1 MTSAAHTPPPE
12 PAAPWAEIVPYA
24 APMTDAG
31 LLALPDDGWQYE
43 LVRGV
48 LVRMPPSGKRATRI
62 ARRLSARL
70 GDYVDEHGLGEVTG
84 EQGGYRLAPGTDL
97 APDVGFIRADRLPP
111 LDSPDYDTLAEGAP
125 DLAVEV
131 ASPNQWRL
139 GLAKKATEYLDAGT
153 RVVWVIWPRWRQ
165 VDVWHPG
172 DDTPTTVVEGDM
184 LDGEDV
190 VPGFTYP
197 VADLFR

>member
-1 MTSAAHTPPPE
+1 VEPVTEAAF
-12 PAAPWAEIVPYA
+12 
-24 APMTDAG
+24 
-31 LLALPDDGWQYE
+31 LAQPDDGWQYE

-70 GDYVDEHGLGEVTG
+70 GDYVDERGLGEVTG

-111 LDSPDYDTLAEGAP
+111 LDSSEYDTIADGAP

-131 ASPNQWRL
+131 ASPNQWRP
-139 GLAKKATEYLDAGT
+139 GMAKKALA
-153 RVVWVIWPRWRQ
+153 RLWPN
-165 VDVWHPG
+165 H
-172 DDTPTTVVEGDM
+172 
-184 LDGEDV
+184 
-190 VPGFTYP
+190 
-197 VADLFR
+197 AA

>member
-1 MTSAAHTPPPE
+1 MSQACAMPPE
-12 PAAPWAEIVPYA
+12 SVAPWAEVVPNMP
-24 APMTDAG
+24 PMTEDD

-43 LVRGV
+43 LVAGV

-70 GDYVDEHGLGEVTG
+70 GDYVDERNLGEVTG
-84 EQGGYRLAPGTDL
+84 EQGGYRLAPRTDL
-97 APDVGFIRADRLPP
+97 APDAGFIRADRLPP
-111 LDSPDYDTLAEGAP
+111 LDSPEYDTIADGAP

-131 ASPNQWRL
+131 ASPNQWRP
-139 GLAKKATEYLDAGT
+139 GMRKKTMQYLDAGA
-153 RVVWVIWPRWRQ
+153 RLVWVIWPRWRR
-165 VDVWHPG
+165 VDVWHP
-172 DDTPTTVVEGDM
+172 DDTAPLTLEVGAT

-197 VADLFR
+197 VADLFI

>member
-1 MTSAAHTPPPE
+1 MTTAGAIPPDPV
-12 PAAPWAEIVPYA
+12 APWAEIVPNTP
-24 APMTDAG
+24 PMTETD
-31 LLALPDDGWQYE
+31 LLSLPSDGWQYE
-43 LVRGV
+43 LVKGI
-48 LVRMPPSGKRATRI
+48 LVRLPPSGKRATRL

-111 LDSPDYDTLAEGAP
+111 LDSPEYDTLADGAP

-131 ASPNQWRL
+131 ASPNQWQP
-139 GLAKKATEYLDAGT
+139 GMVTKAAAYLNAGT
-153 RVVWVIWPRWRQ
+153 RLVWIIWPRWQR
-165 VDVWHPG
+165 VDVWHAG
-172 DDTPTTVVEGDM
+172 DKQPRVLTVEDT

-190 VPGFTYP
+190 VPGFTYL